1 MIIDFFTATTTNQPE
16 ELETTTVTLLDQI
29 KKSNKFDSG
38 VSNFARIPLTKFT
51 MKDDSTENLSNEE
64 IESVTFSPDAV
75 TISGRD

>member
-1 MIIDFFTATTTNQPE
+1 M
-16 ELETTTVTLLDQI
+16 TLLDQI

-51 MKDDSTENLSNEE
+51 MKDDVTENINNEE

-75 TISGRD
+75 TISGTDNLRYYLNTLSQIEIYPAT